1 MNPLLAALPGNPFL
15 WRVGA
20 AVALALSCVLFGY
33 VLGNKHGTAKLSSF
47 ILAQN
52 AEATKVVARQEK
64 AATKTEIQ
72 IREKVRIVKEK
83 GDVQIK
89 EVPVYV
95 TVRDDAGCVIPNG
108 FVRQHTS
115 AAEDTSPGPARDSD
129 RANSGY
135 ALSQVQETDIATYK
149 VLAECRAKLDGWIG
163 FYSEIQKLRR

>member
-72 IREKVRIVKEK
+72 VREKVRIVKEK
-83 GDVQIK
+83 GDVIIK

-95 TVRDDAGCVIPNG
+95 TKADDDKCVIPNG
-108 FVRQHTS
+108 FVRLHTA
-115 AAEDTSPGPARDSD
+115 AAENTAPGPASDSD
-129 RANSGY
+129 RAPSGHS
-135 ALSQVQETDIATYK
+135 LSQVEEVDVNNFKA
-149 VLAECRAKLDGWIG
+149 LSECRAKLAGWIG
-163 FYSEIQKLRR
+163 FYSEIKKLRR